1 MVEGRRRTRPWG
13 PLKGPDRQA
22 DALARLLR
30 DWLDGANLRV
40 DDLRE
45 QLTPEHFTTGRV
57 PSRTTVADRL
67 AGVGLDNDFV
77 EAVADVCSA
86 DAAGRQR
93 LLEQAR
99 AVRSGQVPHQ
109 QPHQQSAPAGD
120 GDIAGE
126 LIVVQRHSLAVSDKL
141 LRAMERVAEL
151 ERERN
156 NANQMVLLLLAM
168 VDKLQRD
175 IETLTSEQGRLR
187 GDVTQPLV
195 REVHERLERSEEQRR
210 KAEHELERA
219 RDERRRADRLAEEAA
234 DQVRALTAELELLRR
249 HAAAAQGGPLPVVV
263 APEPNGHDRLDA
275 DAGDIDQALAKAAR
289 YLDGGADRLDR
300 LADELRLDSTT
311 DTPIAT
317 PTDNARILLVNLLTG
332 LAADIPSYN
341 RADNAADNSPA
352 SGDGADNPPDI
363 PAPVPGA
370 PSEAPAAS
378 PPVHDVPR
386 RNTRFTGR
394 EALLDA
400 THRLLTGGGPHT
412 GVVTL
417 YGMLGVGK
425 TQLATEYVHRF
436 GSEYDAVWWINAES
450 RAGTRH
456 RLAELAQPLGLSAG
470 PGYDER
476 LRAVRGALRRGTPY
490 SRWLLVLDG
499 ADEPEGIGDL
509 VPTGPG
515 HVLITSRSP
524 GWGHHRS
531 ELLEVPVLDQEESV
545 ALVRRRAPGLT
556 MADAHRLAEAL
567 EGLPLLLDQV
577 AGWLDASDVSVD
589 DYLSQRHQG
598 LDRDVAL
605 ISADYPLPFQA
616 AWAVQLDKLRE
627 TVPESVDLLQL
638 FAFFAPGRIP
648 VRLLRE
654 MPVGALSKRLAALL
668 GDPLLW
674 TVAADGLH
682 QASVI
687 RLISPDAAAED
698 RPSYGDW
705 VYLHPVVHRLV
716 RGNMSEADRLEFGS
730 AVRRALTAADP
741 RKPAETRLWDTYA
754 EIVPHLEDAGVLSN
768 VSDVRVQELRLNC
781 LQYLYL
787 AGVYESGA
795 SLAQRALDNVRELLG
810 ASHPWVWDLLHAAT
824 SLLRACGRYERVH
837 AMDRAAREQLRA
849 ERGLPD
855 PYHLRATEDLS
866 ADLRAL
872 GRWQEALELCQWV
885 YGSHRAQLGPLESRT
900 LHVLSGLGSCLR
912 LLGRYKEA
920 WESDRDSLEGRRQQ
934 LRRGHPLTLSAHIA
948 YATDLRLLGRYQDAE
963 STQEDSAREHRE
975 VLGADHPQT
984 LWAEYNLALCRHH
997 SGDHTGARQL
1007 LDRVVQAAGDR
1018 LGTEHPATLAFTA
1031 GRSCLARERGD
1042 LAGALDTSESV
1053 MSGYGQLL
1061 PAEHPFLAG
1070 VRANHALILAQ
1081 TGRRGAAHALIEQAL
1096 SDLTAALGESHP
1108 YTLGCAL
1115 NASGLRNSV
1124 GDAEGAAA
1132 LSEQT
1137 VTRAAEALG
1146 RVHPLTLSA
1155 RVAHVADLRV
1165 LVRRQDADGLERTA
1179 LRDLEGALGVRH
1191 PRTAAARARHRPYWD
1206 FEPELL

>member
-13 PLKGPDRQA
+13 PLKGPDQQA
-22 DALARLLR
+22 DALAQLLR

-40 DDLRE
+40 DDLRKR
-45 QLTPEHFTTGRV
+45 LTPEHFTTGRV

-99 AVRSGQVPHQ
+99 AVRSGQVPRQ
-109 QPHQQSAPAGD
+109 QPRRQPAPAGD
-120 GDIAGE
+120 GGIAGE

-175 IETLTSEQGRLR
+175 IETLTSEQDRLR

-195 REVHERLERSEEQRR
+195 QEVHERLERSEEQRR
-210 KAEHELERA
+210 KAEHELDRA

-263 APEPNGHDRLDA
+263 APEPGGHERLDA
-275 DAGDIDQALAKAAR
+275 DAGDIDQALAKAAL

-300 LADELRLDSTT
+300 LADELRLDSAT
-311 DTPIAT
+311 DTT
-317 PTDNARILLVNLLTG
+317 TG
-332 LAADIPSYN
+332 SPADISADIPSYN
-341 RADNAADNSPA
+341 PADNAADNSPA
-352 SGDGADNPPDI
+352 SGDAADNPPDI
-363 PAPVPGA
+363 PAAVPGTPA
-370 PSEAPAAS
+370 EAPDAL
-378 PPVHDVPR
+378 PPVYNVPR

-394 EALLDA
+394 ESLLDE
-400 THRLLTGGGPHT
+400 THRLLAGNGPRA
-412 GVVTL
+412 GAVTL

-425 TQLATEYVHRF
+425 TQLATEYVYRF
-436 GSEYDAVWWINAES
+436 GSEYDAVWWINADS

-456 RLAELAQPLGLSAG
+456 RLAELVRQLDLSTG
-470 PGYDER
+470 PAYGER
-476 LRAVRGALRRGTPY
+476 LRAVRDALHRGTPY

-499 ADEPEGIGDL
+499 ADEPDSIGDL

-524 GWGHHRS
+524 GWGDHRS
-531 ELLEVPVLDQEESV
+531 ELLEVRVLDEEASV
-545 ALVRRRAPGLT
+545 ALVRRRAPRLT
-556 MADAHRLAEAL
+556 VTDAHRLAEAL
-567 EGLPLLLDQV
+567 AGLPLLLDQV
-577 AGWLDASDVSVD
+577 AGWLHTSGVSVD
-589 DYLSQRHQG
+589 DYLSQGHRG
-598 LDRDVAL
+598 FDRDVAL
-605 ISADYPLPFQA
+605 VSADYQLPFQD
-616 AWAVQLDKLRE
+616 AWTIQLNKLRE
-627 TVPESVDLLQL
+627 TAPESVDLLHL

-654 MPVGALSKRLAALL
+654 MPIGSLSKRLAALL
-668 GDPLLW
+668 GDPQLW
-674 TVAADGLH
+674 ATAVNRLH
-682 QASVI
+682 QASVV
-687 RLISPDAAAED
+687 RLVSPEAAAEGG
-698 RPSYGDW
+698 PSSGDS
-705 VYLHPVVHRLV
+705 VYLHPMVHGLV
-716 RGNMSEADRLEFGS
+716 RGNMPETDRLEFGS

-741 RKPAETRLWDTYA
+741 RKPADTRHWDTYA
-754 EIVPHLEDAGVLSN
+754 EIVPHMEYADVLSN
-768 VSDVRVQELRLNC
+768 VSDIRVQELRLNC

-795 SLAQRALDNVRELLG
+795 SLAQRALDTVRELLG
-810 ASHPWVWDLLHAAT
+810 ASHSWVWDLVHAAT

-920 WESDRDSLEGRRQQ
+920 LESDRESLEGRRQQ
-934 LRRGHPLTLSAHIA
+934 LRRGHPLTLSAHLA

-963 STQEDSAREHRE
+963 SAQAASVREHRE

-984 LWAEYNLALCRHH
+984 LRAEHNLALCRRH
-997 SGDHTGARQL
+997 SGDHVGAGQVM
-1007 LDRVVQAAGDR
+1007 DRVARAARDR
-1018 LGTEHPATLAFTA
+1018 LGAEHPDTLAFTA
-1031 GRSCLARERGD
+1031 GLSCLAREEGD
-1042 LAGALDTSESV
+1042 LDEAWAASESV
-1053 MSGYGQLL
+1053 MSGYERLL

-1070 VRANHALILAQ
+1070 LRANHALVLERTEQ
-1081 TGRRGAAHALIEQAL
+1081 RDGAHALIEQAL

-1115 NASGLRNSV
+1115 NASGLRNGI
-1124 GDAEGAAA
+1124 GDTEGAAA
-1132 LSEQT
+1132 LSKKT
-1137 VTRAAEALG
+1137 VARAAEALG

-1155 RVAHVADLRV
+1155 RVAHAADLRD
-1165 LVRRQDADGLERTA
+1165 LRRRQDADGFEQMA
-1179 LRDLEGALGVRH
+1179 LRDLEDTLGILH

-1206 FEPELL
+1206 FEPEVL